1 MYDDHLAHIADLE
14 AKFGTD
20 SLEVATALHTLAM
33 LICQSSKPAVAIPY
47 FERSIRIG
55 EALRGPASLLPQLD
69 EWINH
74 KNSGGFKVLE
84 PFILKRLEVKAAA
97 LGDISPGVAGE
108 CDFIASRYLA
118 GNEPSKA
125 IPFLERS
132 LAITTEIHGAES
144 PEAAAA
150 LEALVGVCLVADEQ
164 ELADRYCGRCLD
176 VHERVYSGES
186 QETAKVLVKLGVAY
200 VAGSNQKPSSV
211 KAERRRKAKVMFDSA
226 LTINETL
233 FEPDNLQ
240 IQKTLEAVARAYLD
254 CRDFREAVPPL
265 ERLLGI
271 SERAYGN
278 DAAALLWILVA
289 LAEAYAYDG
298 SYKAEPM
305 LERCFAVLRTFLE
318 AKRPTLASRI
328 EDLSGTR
335 EALYSH
341 KFGLLEM
348 LVATSESIHFN
359 TKKRWGW
366 G

>member
-1 MYDDHLAHIADLE
+1 MYDQHLAHIAVLE

-33 LICQSSKPAVAIPY
+33 LICQSGKPAVAIPY
-47 FERSIRIG
+47 FERSVRIG

-74 KNSGGFKVLE
+74 KNSGGFKLLE
-84 PFILKRLEVKAAA
+84 PLILKRLEAKAAA
-97 LGDISPGVAGE
+97 FGDISQGVAGE
-108 CDFIASRYLA
+108 CDFIATRYLA
-118 GNEPSKA
+118 GNEPSSA
-125 IPFLERS
+125 CPFLERS
-132 LAITTEIHGAES
+132 LAIKTEIHGAES
-144 PEAAAA
+144 TEVAAA
-150 LEALVGVCLVADEQ
+150 LEALVGVCLGADEY
-164 ELADRYCGRCLD
+164 ELADRYCRRCLD
-176 VHERVYSGES
+176 VHQRVYAGKS
-186 QETAKVLVKLGVAY
+186 QETAKALVRLGVAY
-200 VAGSNQKPSSV
+200 VAASNQKPSNV
-211 KAERRRKAKVMFDSA
+211 QAERRRSAKVMFDTA
-226 LTINETL
+226 LTINETQ
-233 FEPDNLQ
+233 FEPDSLQ
-240 IQKTLEAVARAYLD
+240 IQKALEAMARVYLD
-254 CRDFREAVPPL
+254 CRDFREAVTPL

-278 DAAALLWILVA
+278 DAAALLWIMAA

-318 AKRPTLASRI
+318 AKRPTLASRM

-341 KFGLLEM
+341 KFGLLES
-348 LVATSESIHFN
+348 LVATSESIHST

-366 G
+366 K